1 MRNPKSVLDN
11 LELIKG
17 SDRNV
22 ILFGSLGV
30 GKTTLLNKIC
40 GKNFPTEN
48 SGYSCTR
55 DAQFARSLRG
65 NNLIIDFPGLNTVI
79 DFVKHLK
86 TQQTVLSTIPVR
98 LICFV
103 IKYGPRYDDIIMDFN
118 QMFQIFKNYK
128 NNITIIITNTENLK
142 IKNREDIKFIFEKK
156 YNIKNILFTNIN
168 TNPKEINEQINSEV
182 EKTKK
187 IENRIDIPND
197 LSRAF
202 ISPNMSKFQF
212 DIFEKR
218 NEYSEKFRE
227 AIKKFKK
234 EFDNIEKKKIAL
246 YSALKEYQENL
257 KDKFVE
263 ELKKRL
269 NEEEIMGDDLVYD
282 INLQLIL
289 FNNESSENLK
299 DVKNLLERKTLI
311 SEITIFTDPEI
322 TIKKCYNCGQI
333 WIRDS
338 ECENVK
344 CGRTLTDK
352 EFEENKQRD
361 KQNKILIKPIGCG
374 ILLKWSECKDATEE
388 LKSILKI

>member
-1 MRNPKSVLDN
+1 M
-11 LELIKG
+11 I
-17 SDRNV
+17 
-22 ILFGSLGV
+22 
-30 GKTTLLNKIC
+30 
-40 GKNFPTEN
+40 
-48 SGYSCTR
+48 
-55 DAQFARSLRG
+55 
-65 NNLIIDFPGLNTVI
+65 
-79 DFVKHLK
+79 
-86 TQQTVLSTIPVR
+86 
-98 LICFV
+98 
-103 IKYGPRYDDIIMDFN
+103 
-118 QMFQIFKNYK
+118 
-128 NNITIIITNTENLK
+128 

-187 IENRIDIPND
+187 FENRIDIPND
-197 LSRAF
+197 LSQAF

-289 FNNESSENLK
+289 FKNESSENLK

-311 SEITIFTDPEI
+311 NEIIIFTDPEI
-322 TIKKCYNCGQI
+322 TIKKCYNCGRI

-374 ILLKWSECKDATEE
+374 ILLKWSECKDETEE